1 VDVALRLRT
10 AILPRV
16 RLSRFA
22 GGIVL
27 VGSGS
32 ILGQVA
38 LALAAPVLARLYDP
52 AAFGLLS
59 VYAAFLSILVAG
71 ASLRFDLAIPVATD
85 DRQAVHLVVLSIGL
99 GLAASVLLAIGTVL
113 WGGTIAAELGVAPLV
128 PFLWLLPI
136 ALFAASAVQALGSW
150 AVYLREFG
158 SLGRM
163 RATQAI
169 GQVACQVGLGLVGAG
184 PLGLILGDVVGRVAG
199 VERLVRGFTAALKA
213 APVTRAAITH
223 DARATWGFARVMTAA
238 SLLNVLSAQI
248 PFLLIPALFDLDSS
262 GQFFI
267 AYRLLILPAS
277 LVAAAVSQVFFGE
290 AAFRRSDPMQLRQ
303 LARRMTVTLLVFAI
317 PTYAVLTVVGSVLV
331 ETVFGSRWET
341 AGLMAQILAPSMILW
356 SVASPISTLLV
367 VGRRQR
373 ESLAFTGFE
382 LMVGT
387 GSLVI
392 GALVHSLIV
401 GIVLM
406 SLTSIPLDIGGLW
419 RFLRVAS
426 MPVTEL
432 ARPAGRIGLIVLPL
446 VVILLLCLSLPAVVI
461 LSIAVLG
468 GMGVIGIAASTSP
481 DVRELLAASHD

>member
-1 VDVALRLRT
+1 
-10 AILPRV
+10 
-16 RLSRFA
+16 
-22 GGIVL
+22 
-27 VGSGS
+27 
-32 ILGQVA
+32 
-38 LALAAPVLARLYDP
+38 
-52 AAFGLLS
+52 
-59 VYAAFLSILVAG
+59 
-71 ASLRFDLAIPVATD
+71 
-85 DRQAVHLVVLSIGL
+85 
-99 GLAASVLLAIGTVL
+99 
-113 WGGTIAAELGVAPLV
+113 
-128 PFLWLLPI
+128 
-136 ALFAASAVQALGSW
+136 
-150 AVYLREFG
+150 
-158 SLGRM
+158 
-163 RATQAI
+163 
-169 GQVACQVGLGLVGAG
+169 VGAG